1 MSTPSID
8 ATRRRFIAQ
17 FSALGLGG
25 TLLPGVLWAEMN
37 RGPRPAVFAGW
48 GVVQQTGAQQ
58 ITPEMLKHALAMAGL
73 SFTEDDQ
80 KAMLQAVNQN
90 LTRVTELRAIH
101 IPNDVSPP
109 FHFSALVPGMTVN
122 RTKQPFRMSTPS
134 VKRPANFEE
143 VAYWPVVQL
152 AQLVKTKQATST
164 ELTKLY
170 LDRLHRYNPTL
181 NCAVT
186 ILDDLA
192 LEQAKQADSE
202 IAAGKYKGPL
212 HGIPRGAKDIIAV
225 KGYNTTWGSGAFQDQ
240 VINTD
245 ASIVDMLRD
254 AGAVLVAKL
263 TTGEI
268 AQGDRWFGGQTKS
281 PWDPTTGSGGSSAGP
296 GSATAAGL
304 VGFSIG
310 TETSGSIL
318 GPSARCG
325 VTGLRPTLGRISRD
339 GVMALSWT
347 QDRLGPMCRYA
358 EDCALVMSV
367 IARPDSRDMS
377 VVDIPFNWNAQLD
390 IKKLRVGY
398 LKTAFEENTDA
409 TGKKHQQATL
419 DALTA
424 LGLKLV
430 PVEVPEFTTDVSA
443 INVESATFFDEF
455 MRTGRDKKLT
465 NLGRANGWK
474 GARVLPA
481 VDYLQ
486 AQRIRMMMMMKL
498 AEATAHVDVYLGPGN
513 GGGGGGRGAAAAGA
527 PAAET
532 PETAP
537 RRQGAG
543 QRHSSMA
550 NLATYPAVAVPNGF
564 NAAGLPT
571 SITFFA
577 RPFGESELLAVV
589 KAYQDATG
597 FHLKHP
603 TLVRT

>member
-1 MSTPSID
+1 MPNVSVD
-8 ATRRRFIAQ
+8 ETRRRFIAQ
-17 FSALGLGG
+17 CSSLGLSG
-25 TLLPGVLWAEMN
+25 TLLPGVLWAEM
-37 RGPRPAVFAGW
+37 R
-48 GVVQQTGAQQ
+48 QTGAQQ
-58 ITPEMLKHALAMAGL
+58 ITAEMLKHAIAMAGL
-73 SFTEDDQ
+73 SFSDDDQ
-80 KAMLQAVNQN
+80 KAMLEAVNQN
-90 LTRVTELRAIH
+90 LTRCTELRTIQ

-122 RTKQPFRMSTPS
+122 RTKTPFRMSAPV
-134 VKRPANFEE
+134 VKRPANLED
-143 VAYWPVVQL
+143 VAFWPVVQL
-152 AQLVKTKQATST
+152 AQLVKTKQVTST

-170 LDRLHRYNPTL
+170 LDRLHRFNPLL

-186 ILDDLA
+186 ILDELGLA
-192 LEQAKQADSE
+192 EARQADAD

-212 HGIPRGAKDIIAV
+212 HGIPWGAKDIIAV
-225 KGYNTTWGSGAFQDQ
+225 KGYKTTWGSGAFKDQ
-240 VINTD
+240 TIDKD
-245 ASIVDMLRD
+245 ASIVEMLRD

-281 PWDPTTGSGGSSAGP
+281 PWDPATGSGGSSAGP

-318 GPSARCG
+318 GPSSRCG

-367 IARPDSRDMS
+367 IARPDNRDMS
-377 VVDIPFNWNAQLD
+377 CADIPFNWNAQLD

-398 LKTAFEENTDA
+398 LKAAFEENTDPI
-409 TGKKHQQATL
+409 GKQNQQATY
-419 DALTA
+419 DALTK
-424 LGLKLV
+424 LGFTLA
-430 PVEVPEFTTDVSA
+430 PVEVPDFTTDVSA

-455 MRTGRDKKLT
+455 MRSGRDKFLT

-486 AQRIRMMMMMKL
+486 SQRIRMMMMMKL
-498 AEATAHVDVYLGPGN
+498 AEATAHVDVYLGPGS
-513 GGGGGGRGAAAAGA
+513 GGGAGGRGPGGAGGGAAAG
-527 PAAET
+527 EGTT
-532 PETAP
+532 PP
-537 RRQGAG
+537 RRQGPG
-543 QRHSSMA
+543 QRHSAMA

-564 NAAGLPT
+564 NASGAPT

-577 RPFGESELLAVV
+577 RPFMESELLAVV

-603 TLVRT
+603 SLT

>member
-1 MSTPSID
+1 MPTATTSMD
-8 ATRRRFIAQ
+8 ATRRRFLAQ
-17 FSALGLGG
+17 CSSLGLGG
-25 TLLPGVLWAEMN
+25 TLLPGVLWAEMQ
-37 RGPRPAVFAGW
+37 RS
-48 GVVQQTGAQQ
+48 GAPQ
-58 ITPEMLKHALAMAGL
+58 ITMEMLQTALVMAGL
-73 SFTEDDQ
+73 SFGDED
-80 KAMLQAVNQN
+80 KKTMLDAVNQN
-90 LTRVTELRAIH
+90 LTRFNELREIH

-109 FHFSALVPGMTVN
+109 FHFSAIVPGMTVN

-134 VKRPANFEE
+134 VKRPANFED
-143 VAYWPVVQL
+143 VAFWPVVQL
-152 AQLVKTKQATST
+152 AQLIKSKQATST
-164 ELTKLY
+164 ELTELY
-170 LDRLHRYNPTL
+170 LARLHKHNPTL

-192 LEQAKQADSE
+192 LAQAKQADAE

-212 HGIPRGAKDIIAV
+212 HGIPWGAKDIIAV
-225 KGYNTTWGSGAFQDQ
+225 KGYKTTWGSGAFKDQ
-240 VINTD
+240 VIDGD
-245 ASIVDMLRD
+245 ASIITMLRD

-281 PWDPTTGSGGSSAGP
+281 PWDPTQGSGGSSAGP

-367 IARPDSRDMS
+367 IARPDNRDMS
-377 VVDIPFNWNAQLD
+377 VVDIPFNWDAQLD
-390 IKKLRVGY
+390 IRKLRVGY
-398 LKTAFEENTDA
+398 IKAAFDENTDPV
-409 TGKKHQQATL
+409 GKANQQATL
-419 DALTA
+419 DALTK
-424 LGLKLV
+424 LGVKLV
-430 PVEVPEFTTDVSA
+430 TVDVPEFTTDVSA

-455 MRTGRDKKLT
+455 MRSGRDKNLT

-498 AEATAHVDVYLGPGN
+498 ADATAHVDVYLGAGN
-513 GGGGGGRGAAAAGA
+513 GGGGGRGPDPTGATGATGAAGA
-527 PAAET
+527 TCAGAT
-532 PETAP
+532 GGG
-537 RRQGAG
+537 RGGGGGGGRQGPG
-543 QRHSSMA
+543 QRHSAMA

-564 NAAGLPT
+564 NPAGVPT

-577 RPFGESELLAVV
+577 RPFGETELLALV

-597 FHLKHP
+597 HHLKHP
-603 TLVRT
+603 KVT

>member
-1 MSTPSID
+1 MASLTTD
-8 ATRRRFIAQ
+8 ETRRRFLAQ
-17 FSALGLGG
+17 FSSLGLGG
-25 TLLPGVLWAEMN
+25 TLLPGVLWAEM
-37 RGPRPAVFAGW
+37 
-48 GVVQQTGAQQ
+48 QQTGAQQ
-58 ITPEMLKHALAMAGL
+58 ITAEMLKSALAMSGL
-73 SFTEDDQ
+73 SFTEEDQ

-90 LTRVTELRAIH
+90 LTRFTELRAIQ

-134 VKRPANFEE
+134 VKRPANLED
-143 VAYWPVVQL
+143 VAFWPVVQL
-152 AQLVKTKQATST
+152 AQLIKTRQVTST

-170 LDRLHRYNPTL
+170 LDRLHRYNETL

-192 LEQAKQADSE
+192 L
-202 IAAGKYKGPL
+202 AAGEAGRRRDRRRQIQGSAARHSL
-212 HGIPRGAKDIIAV
+212 GRQGHHRGQ
-225 KGYNTTWGSGAFQDQ
+225 GLQDH
-240 VINTD
+240 VGLGRLSRIRSSTRTR
-245 ASIVDMLRD
+245 ASSTMLRD

-281 PWDPTTGSGGSSAGP
+281 PWDPTQGSGGSSAGP

-367 IARPDSRDMS
+367 IARPDNRDMS

-390 IKKLRVGY
+390 IRKLRVGY
-398 LKTAFEENTDA
+398 LKAAFDENADPV
-409 TGKKHQQATL
+409 GKTHQQQTL

-424 LGLKLV
+424 LGVKLV

-443 INVESATFFDEF
+443 INVESATFFDE
-455 MRTGRDKKLT
+455 LH
-465 NLGRANGWK
+465 
-474 GARVLPA
+474 
-481 VDYLQ
+481 
-486 AQRIRMMMMMKL
+486 AQR
-498 AEATAHVDVYLGPGN
+498 AAT
-513 GGGGGGRGAAAAGA
+513 R
-527 PAAET
+527 
-532 PETAP
+532 
-537 RRQGAG
+537 
-543 QRHSSMA
+543 S
-550 NLATYPAVAVPNGF
+550 
-564 NAAGLPT
+564 
-571 SITFFA
+571 
-577 RPFGESELLAVV
+577 
-589 KAYQDATG
+589 
-597 FHLKHP
+597 
-603 TLVRT
+603 

>member
-1 MSTPSID
+1 MTTSSLD
-8 ATRRRFIAQ
+8 DSRRRFIAQ

-25 TLLPGVLWAEMN
+25 TLLPGVLWAEM
-37 RGPRPAVFAGW
+37 
-48 GVVQQTGAQQ
+48 QQAATTQ
-58 ITPEMLKHALAMAGL
+58 ITAEMLRHAIAMAGL
-73 SFTEDDQ
+73 AFSDEDQ
-80 KAMLQAVNQN
+80 KSMLEAVNSN
-90 LTRVTELRAIH
+90 LTRFNELREIA

-122 RTKQPFRMSTPS
+122 RTKTPFRMSTPV
-134 VKRPANFEE
+134 VKRPANLDD
-143 VAYWPVVQL
+143 VAFWPVVQL
-152 AQLVKTKQATST
+152 AQLIKSKQVTST
-164 ELTKLY
+164 ELTRLY
-170 LDRLHRYNPTL
+170 LDRLHKFNPTL

-192 LEQAKQADSE
+192 LAQAKQADADL
-202 IAAGKYKGPL
+202 AAGRYKGPL
-212 HGIPRGAKDIIAV
+212 HGIPWGAKDIIAV
-225 KGYNTTWGSGAFQDQ
+225 KGYKTTWGSGAYKDQ
-240 VINTD
+240 VIDKD
-245 ASIVDMLRD
+245 ASIVEMLRD

-281 PWDPTTGSGGSSAGP
+281 PWDPTSGSGGSSAGP

-304 VGFSIG
+304 VGFAIG

-318 GPSARCG
+318 GPSSRCG

-377 VVDIPFNWNAQLD
+377 CVDIPFNWNAQLD
-390 IKKLRVGY
+390 IRKLRVGY
-398 LKTAFEENTDA
+398 LKAAFDENADA
-409 TGKKHQQATL
+409 VGKRHQQATY

-424 LGLKLV
+424 LGVTFV

-455 MRTGRDKKLT
+455 MRSGRDKFLT

-486 AQRIRMMMMMKL
+486 SQRIRMMMMMKL
-498 AEATAHVDVYLGPGN
+498 AEATAHVDVYLGPGS
-513 GGGGGGRGAAAAGA
+513 GGGAGGRGAGGAGGPGGGPGGAGA
-527 PAAET
+527 GGGEGQR
-532 PETAP
+532 
-537 RRQGAG
+537 RRQGPG
-543 QRHSSMA
+543 QRHSAMA

-564 NAAGLPT
+564 NPSGAPT

-577 RPFGESELLAVV
+577 RPFMESELLAVV

-603 TLVRT
+603 SLT